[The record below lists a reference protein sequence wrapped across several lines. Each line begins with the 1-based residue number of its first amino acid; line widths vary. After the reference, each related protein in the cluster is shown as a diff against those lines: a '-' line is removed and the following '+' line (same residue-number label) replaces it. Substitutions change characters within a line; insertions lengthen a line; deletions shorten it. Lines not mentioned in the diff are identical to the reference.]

1 MADSNI
7 RKKRREIRDRM
18 ISAILLRDVENKK
31 KPIIIKQNHSI

>member
-1 MADSNI
+1 MVDWNI

-31 KPIIIKQNHSI
+31 YLK